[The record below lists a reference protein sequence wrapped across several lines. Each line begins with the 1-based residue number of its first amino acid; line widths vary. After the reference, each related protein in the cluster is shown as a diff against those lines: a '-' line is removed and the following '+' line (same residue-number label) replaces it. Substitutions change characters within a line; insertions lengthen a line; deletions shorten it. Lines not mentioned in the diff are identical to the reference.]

1 MTEPRSAIPYDLLM
15 SIQRGTMAWRYRGL
29 PTLKNP
35 FDLALYSLLIAEIRP
50 RTLIEIGSHA
60 GGSALWFADTAS
72 ALGVDLAIHSVD
84 LVPPVGT
91 ADPRVTF
98 HPGNG
103 RDLAATFSSDFLAS
117 LPKPWLVVE
126 DADHHYQTT
135 LATLRFFDPWVGRGD
150 YVVVEDGIL
159 SDMRVA
165 DDYAGGP
172 AQAAA
177 DFLAQHGGGRY
188 EVDRHYCDYFGW
200 NVTWNTDGWLRLVA

>member
-1 MTEPRSAIPYDLLM
+1 MSEPGSAIPYDLLM
-15 SIQRGTMAWRYRGL
+15 TIQQGTMAWRHRGL

-35 FDLALYSLLIAEIRP
+35 FDLALYPLLLAELRP

-72 ALGVDLAIHSVD
+72 ALGVEIVVHSVD
-84 LVPPVGT
+84 IVVPTAV

-98 HPGNG
+98 HAGDARNLG
-103 RDLAATFSSDFLAS
+103 ACLSAELLAS

-126 DADHHYQTT
+126 DADHHYRTT
-135 LATLRFFDPWVGRGD
+135 LAALRFFDPWVVPGD

-165 DDYAGGP
+165 DAYGGGP
-172 AQAAA
+172 ARAVA
-177 DFLAQHGGGRY
+177 DFLAGGGRGRY
-188 EVDRHYCDYFGW
+188 EVDRRYCDYFGR
-200 NVTWNTDGWLRLVA
+200 NVTWNVDGWLRRVA